1 MTEIPYTYQCPSCS
15 SMVTFTSRHITV
27 QVCACGTVLNRM
39 ADGTIIPRPF
49 PVIAEKASVI
59 APGTTGQWKG
69 KTFTVSGRFR
79 IWTAE
84 TVFNYWTIIF
94 EDETAAYLMEGYG
107 MYAVLLPVATP
118 TELAQDAIRQLQP
131 GSKKLLNKDEYTLLR
146 KDQCKKWD
154 VEGALLIPECNGTF
168 ITFDFSSAKGQ
179 VLHIIEY
186 WSKVQPAYEVHY
198 TDFTSLALEQTRT
211 YENPGWQFK
220 CTCGCNIHVATFPYA
235 QSCACRNCGNR
246 YAYENNLEFVRQGKN
261 NTHIQPA
268 IALGATGIIQ
278 GIFYKVIGFI
288 VKEERN
294 QYMSQWREYTLFSE
308 HEGYAFLSE
317 YDGHWI
323 YLREQGKTPV
333 PENMNTSGFNYDG
346 YSFDLFNAYNYNIV
360 TARGEFPGNAFNDG
374 KVKCWEFISPPVMWI
389 REASPNEGVV
399 WFKGWHVDADD
410 LKEALGDAI
419 IRPNQVGIG
428 AIQPNGYID
437 LMILLRNTLIAIGVL
452 ILLHLALTSG
462 NTGRQLFLNEIY
474 FSDSSK
480 VSTAVINDIH
490 LEKEQSNVLLD
501 FYAPVENSWME
512 LEATLVNTKTGTEY
526 SVSEG
531 VEYYTGVEDGYKW
544 SEGSQ
549 NATFYINEVPRGD
562 YTLKLEATRETTYYP
577 LKSYS
582 ISAHYDVANTRNLFI
597 CIGILLL
604 WPIFKYFSTYYSER
618 QRWSNS
624 PYSTFITSEE

>member
-39 ADGTIIPRPF
+39 ADGAIIPRPF

-94 EDETAAYLMEGYG
+94 QDETAAYLMEGYG
-107 MYAVLLPVATP
+107 MYAILLPVATP
-118 TELAQDAIRQLQP
+118 PELAQDAIKQLQP

-154 VEGALLIPECNGTF
+154 VEGSLFIPECNSTF
-168 ITFDFSSAKGQ
+168 TTFDFSSPKGQ

-186 WSKVQPAYEVHY
+186 WSKVQPAFEVYY
-198 TDFTSLALEQTRT
+198 TDFTSLVLEQTRA

-246 YAYENNLEFVRQGKN
+246 YVYENYLEFVRQGKN
-261 NTHIQPA
+261 NTHVQPA
-268 IALGATGIIQ
+268 IALGATGIIK
-278 GIFYKVIGFI
+278 GISYKVIGFI

-294 QYMSQWREYTLFSE
+294 QYMSQWREYTLFNE
-308 HEGYAFLSE
+308 QEGYAFLSE

-333 PENMNTSGFNYDG
+333 PENMNTSGFSYDG
-346 YSFDLFNAYNYNIV
+346 YSFDLFNSYNYNIV

-374 KVKCWEFISPPVMWI
+374 KVKCWEFISPPVMWV

-410 LKEALGDAI
+410 LKKALGDAI
-419 IRPNQVGIG
+419 IRPTQVGVG

-452 ILLHLALTSG
+452 ILLHLAITSG
-462 NTGRQLFLNEIY
+462 STERQLFLNEFY
-474 FSDSSK
+474 FPDSSK

-490 LEKEQSNVLLD
+490 LEKEQSNVMLD
-501 FYAPVENSWME
+501 FSAPVENSWME

-526 SVSEG
+526 SVSKG
-531 VEYYTGVEDGYKW
+531 VEYYTGVEDGYRW
-544 SEGSQ
+544 SEGNQ
-549 NATFYINEVPRGD
+549 NASFYINEVPRGD
-562 YTLKLEATRETTYYP
+562 YTMKLEATREMTYYP
-577 LKSYS
+577 FKSYT
-582 ISAHYDVANTRNLFI
+582 ISAHYDVPNTRNLFI
-597 CIGILLL
+597 CIGLLLL